1 MSARSSRSARSANQA
16 SNQGKRFECPS
27 SPAACAGLLGL
38 PDVNSLKAVIQS
50 QAFQSIYKQYD
61 AKRKAPWN
69 LHQVKIPK
77 VFDLIEHQ
85 ATRKG
90 YGTAGALQATEEWTA
105 NDWAGHYIISFL
117 RITYPAPAPKWG
129 PLPGEKN
136 LEAWNRVWQL
146 VRLTNWANTPST
158 KPKFWRTKYPN

>member
-1 MSARSSRSARSANQA
+1 VSLVSDCLRWPAWSARCQFLESRDPVA
-16 SNQGKRFECPS
+16 S
-27 SPAACAGLLGL
+27 L
-38 PDVNSLKAVIQS
+38 PIDL
-50 QAFQSIYKQYD
+50 QYD

-158 KPKFWRTKYPN
+158 KPKFWRTKYPNQAAKIPEFMKGTIVVCKSL